1 MLPGETQRCS
11 IGGREVAVRSDGPLP
26 DPCPFLARVDAHLR
40 GELGAALGGL
50 TRAERVLPGAYWR
63 LFYPGA
69 LDGFVPLDLEAVT
82 EDEVAS
88 GRARL
93 FLDPRTRVL
102 TAVPPPEGPGA
113 WRRWQTRMG
122 TPDRLVC
129 RVEGAPVEVL
139 LDLEFVPALRPDHLQ
154 LLLEG
159 FLREVTAAVRW
170 ATGSDPGPL
179 LRAEHGGTWSLAYGA
194 LDREVFAVCHGPDWR
209 AVAEGRYRLE
219 AFHMREV
226 LDLGFFPP

>member
-1 MLPGETQRCS
+1 MPLEEVQRCF
-11 IGGREVAVRSDGPLP
+11 IGGREVEVRSDGPLP

-40 GELGAALGGL
+40 GELSAALGGL
-50 TRAERVLPGAYWR
+50 SRAERVLPDACWR

-82 EDEVAS
+82 EGEVAS
-88 GRARL
+88 GRARI
-93 FLDPRTRVL
+93 FLDPRTHVL
-102 TAVPPPEGPGA
+102 TAAPPPEGPGSRERWRA
-113 WRRWQTRMG
+113 WVG

-129 RVEGAPVEVL
+129 RVKGAPVEVL
-139 LDLEFVPALRPDHLQ
+139 LDLDYVPALRAHHLR

-170 ATGSDPGPL
+170 ATGRDPGPL
-179 LRAEHGGTWSLAYGA
+179 LRAEHGGTWSFVYGA
-194 LDREVFAVCHGPDWR
+194 LDMEVFAVCHGPSWR

-219 AFHMREV
+219 AFHMRNA